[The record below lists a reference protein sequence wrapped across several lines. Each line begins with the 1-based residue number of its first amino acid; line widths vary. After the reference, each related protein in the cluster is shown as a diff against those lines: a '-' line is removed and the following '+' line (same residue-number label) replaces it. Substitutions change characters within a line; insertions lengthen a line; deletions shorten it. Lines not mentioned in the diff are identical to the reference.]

1 MLKNLPSLAQKR
13 QPLGMEPKDPLQF
26 KFNTHTVKDFSTPF
40 YSGMIEAEP
49 IILTPQEEGRAMK
62 RYLNSQGDK
71 YPVGTIVGAGDHPKE
86 ATPEQI
92 EQFRKNREEIVP
104 PMVKQDIRSQGGIF
118 HGKHNLNREYRR
130 KLGKK
135 KAEEFIQETYDYDV
149 WVGNPRRRAD
159 MMQRKLDKKMKCDI
173 AYAVKQP
180 APHDAKARWIVRS
193 RANMDNPEVDYVG
206 YPDPIRHPY
215 RTRKERDG
223 IEYETIESSMA
234 REEVLKHV
242 PMRSFKAR
250 RSLYN
255 YQKYKNYERGKK

>member
-1 MLKNLPSLAQKR
+1 MLKNLPSLAHKKE
-13 QPLGMEPKDPLQF
+13 PLGMEPKDPLKF
-26 KFNTHTVKDFSTPF
+26 KFDTHTVKDFSTPF

-62 RYLNSQGDK
+62 RYLNSKGDE
-71 YPVGTIVGAGDHPKE
+71 YPVGTIVGAGDYPKE
-86 ATPEQI
+86 ATDADLER
-92 EQFRKNREEIVP
+92 FKREREKIVP
-104 PMVKQDIRSQGGIF
+104 PMVKKDIKRHGGIF
-118 HGKHNLNREYRR
+118 HGKHNLNREYQR
-130 KLGKK
+130 KVGKK
-135 KAEEFIQETYDYDV
+135 RAEEFVQDTYDYDV
-149 WVGNPRRRAD
+149 WVSNPRKRAD
-159 MMQRKLDKKMKCDI
+159 RMQGRLDRRMKCDI

-215 RTRKERDG
+215 RTRKEKG

-255 YQKYKNYERGKK
+255 YQKFKNYERGRKK